1 MSKFF
6 TLMLMMLFTLPAYA
20 TDQIGQIAHTEGKV
34 LHYSA
39 GSARGKRVKDPGTQ
53 LVQGDSIATKRESQ
67 ADVHFVDGNRV
78 VVQENSIL
86 EVKGLQN
93 MEVDNGTVLF
103 DIRKRGELRGFEVT
117 SGTVT
122 MGVRGTRFAVR
133 SKEGRLEVGVTEG
146 KVEVSSSTGP
156 LRKRKPLTMEEQFK
170 QQQEQMRQDFEKTVN
185 QMEAQFEESKRLMA
199 AGDFEA
205 VEKIDLE
212 AGMALVLQGSDVWV
226 SAVPDWI
233 EEALSTF
240 EKR

>member
-1 MSKFF
+1 MSKL
-6 TLMLMMLFTLPAYA
+6 TLLLSLFLLAMPAYA
-20 TDQIGQIAHTEGKV
+20 ADQVGQINHTEGKV

-39 GSARGKRVKDPGTQ
+39 GSARGKRVKTPGTQ
-53 LVQGDSIATKRESQ
+53 LQEGDSVATKRASQ
-67 ADVHFVDGNRV
+67 ADVAFVDGNRV
-78 VVQENSIL
+78 IVQENSIL
-86 EVKGLQN
+86 EVKQLAE
-93 MEVDNGTVLF
+93 MEVKNGTVLF

-146 KVEVSSSTGP
+146 KIEVSSSTGP
-156 LRKRKPLTMEEQFK
+156 LRKRKPLTMEEQFR
-170 QQQEQMRQDFEKTVN
+170 QQQEQMRQDFDKTVG

-212 AGMALVLQGSDVWV
+212 AGMALVIQGSDVWLA
-226 SAVPDWI
+226 AVPDWI

-240 EKR
+240 EPR

>member
-1 MSKFF
+1 MSRIISV
-6 TLMLMMLFTLPAYA
+6 LIMLVLAAPAFA
-20 TDQIGQIAHTEGKV
+20 DQVGQIAETEGKV
-34 LHYSA
+34 LYYSA
-39 GSARGKRVKDPGTQ
+39 GSARGKKVQEPGVE
-53 LVQGDSIATKRESQ
+53 LKAGDSVATKRASQ
-67 ADVHFVDGNRV
+67 ADVMFVDGNRV
-78 VVQENSIL
+78 VVRENSL
-86 EVKGLQN
+86 LKVNDLQQ
-93 MEVDNGTVLF
+93 MAVGNGTVLF

-133 SKEGRLEVGVTEG
+133 SEEGRLEVGVTEG

-170 QQQEQMRQDFEKTVN
+170 EQQRQMREDYEKTIE

-212 AGMALVLQGSDVWV
+212 AGMSVIIQGSDVWV
-226 SAVPDWI
+226 AAVPDWI
-233 EEALSTF
+233 EEELSVLD
-240 EKR
+240 KR

>member
-1 MSKFF
+1 MSKFAL
-6 TLMLMMLFTLPAYA
+6 TLSLILFALPAYA
-20 TDQIGQIAHTEGKV
+20 TDQMGQIAHTEGKV

-53 LVQGDSIATKRESQ
+53 LQQGDTVATKRGSQ
-67 ADVHFVDGNRV
+67 ADVLFIDGNRV

-86 EVKGLQN
+86 EVKGLQT
-93 MEVDNGTVLF
+93 MEVANGTVLF

-170 QQQEQMRQDFEKTVN
+170 EQQEEMRQDFEKSIE

-212 AGMALVLQGSDVWV
+212 AGMALIIQGSDAWV

-233 EEALSTF
+233 DEALSTLGPH
-240 EKR
+240 